1 MELAQLAAAWNEQHP
16 SESQPVKDLS
26 NLLSAA
32 ASGDPMATK
41 ELFPLV
47 YEELKALARKRV
59 AREKIGNSLNATA
72 LVHEAYMR
80 LVGNEGRQNWQNR
93 GHFFA
98 AAAEAMRRIL
108 VESARRKARI
118 KHGGSFSGLT

>member
-1 MELAQLAAAWNEQHP
+1 MSAVLNVQNS
-16 SESQPVKDLS
+16 SESQSVKDLS
-26 NLLSAA
+26 MILSAA

-59 AREKIGNSLNATA
+59 AREKSGNTLNATA

-80 LVGNEGRQNWQNR
+80 LVGKEGGQNWQNR
-93 GHFFA
+93 GD
-98 AAAEAMRRIL
+98 
-108 VESARRKARI
+108 RK
-118 KHGGSFSGLT
+118 SVV